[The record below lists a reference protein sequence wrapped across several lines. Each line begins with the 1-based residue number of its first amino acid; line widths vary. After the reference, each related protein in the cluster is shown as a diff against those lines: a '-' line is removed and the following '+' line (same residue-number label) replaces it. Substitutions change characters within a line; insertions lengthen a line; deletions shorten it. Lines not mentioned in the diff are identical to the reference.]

1 MKFYGIIPA
10 RYASVRFPGKP
21 LAMINGK
28 SMIMRVYEQ
37 ASGASCFSDVL
48 VATDDDRIFGHVNE
62 HGGKAIMTSDKH
74 RSGTDRVFEAAS
86 RIIADKNDFHDSVII
101 NIQGDEPFIDPVEI
115 DRLAASFSRPQV
127 SIATLIKKITSK
139 EELFDRNVVKVITGK
154 GRRALYFSRTPL
166 PFVRDVDASDW
177 LSEFSFYKHI
187 GIYAYR
193 ADILKEISEL
203 PPSSLELAEGL
214 EQLRW
219 LENDYIIHTEET
231 NYESISID
239 TPDDLLKFTNKD

>member
-10 RYASVRFPGKP
+10 RFASTRFPGKP

-48 VATDDDRIFGHVNE
+48 VATDDDRIFSHVNE
-62 HGGKAIMTSDKH
+62 NGGKAIMTSVQH
-74 RSGTDRVFEAAS
+74 RSGTDRVFEATG

-101 NIQGDEPFIDPVEI
+101 NIQGDEPFIDPAEI

-139 EELFDRNVVKVITGK
+139 EELFDKNVVKVIIGK
-154 GRRALYFSRTPL
+154 GKRALYFSRTPL
-166 PFVRDVDASDW
+166 PFVRDVDASGW

-203 PPSSLELAEGL
+203 PSSSLEMAEGL

-231 NYESISID
+231 DYESISVD

>member
-10 RYASVRFPGKP
+10 RFASTRFPGKP

-48 VATDDDRIFGHVNE
+48 VATDDDRIFSHVNE
-62 HGGKAIMTSDKH
+62 NGGKAIMTSIQH
-74 RSGTDRVFEAAS
+74 RSGTDRVFEAAG

-101 NIQGDEPFIDPVEI
+101 NIQGDEPFIDPAEI
-115 DRLAASFSRPQV
+115 DRLAASFSRPQL
-127 SIATLIKKITSK
+127 SIATLIKKIASK
-139 EELFDRNVVKVITGK
+139 EELFDRNVVKVIIGK
-154 GRRALYFSRTPL
+154 SKRALYFSRTPL
-166 PFVRDVDASDW
+166 PFVRDVDASGW

-203 PPSSLELAEGL
+203 PHSSLEMAEGL

-231 NYESISID
+231 DYESISVD

>member
-10 RYASVRFPGKP
+10 RFASTRFPGKP

-48 VATDDDRIFGHVNE
+48 VATDDDRIFSYVNE
-62 HGGKAIMTSDKH
+62 NGGKAIMTSVQH
-74 RSGTDRVFEAAS
+74 RSGTDRVFEATG

-101 NIQGDEPFIDPVEI
+101 NIQGDEPFIDPAEI

-139 EELFDRNVVKVITGK
+139 EELFDKNVVKVIIGK
-154 GRRALYFSRTPL
+154 GKRALYFSRTPL
-166 PFVRDVDASDW
+166 PFVRDVDASGW

-203 PPSSLELAEGL
+203 PSSSLEMAEGL

-231 NYESISID
+231 DYESISVD